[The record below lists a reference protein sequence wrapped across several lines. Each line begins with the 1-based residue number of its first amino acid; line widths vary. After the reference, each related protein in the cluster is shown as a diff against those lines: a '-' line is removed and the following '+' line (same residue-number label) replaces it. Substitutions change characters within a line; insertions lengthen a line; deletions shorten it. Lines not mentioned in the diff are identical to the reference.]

1 MFQRFSWFLK
11 KYYKRY
17 FLGIFFLIL
26 SNIFGLMPP
35 YIVGIL
41 TDKIVADG
49 LVLDEFLKLL
59 GIFLGVI
66 LLKYIVAFFWVYF
79 IMSGSVQI
87 EYLTRNR
94 LLRKFL
100 RQSQVFFEK
109 NSTGSLMG
117 KSTNDV
123 DTIADYAGFGT
134 LAMIDATV
142 LPMAIIIVMAI
153 AVDWRLTLFSILPLP
168 LLAIMV
174 LKIGDIIY
182 ERFAKVQVSFDRVND
197 TVLEDVSGIRL
208 IRTFNLQKY
217 REELFKEKAEK
228 LKDESKKL
236 VRYRAMIRSIQ
247 NIIPALTFIIAI
259 SYGSFLISRG
269 EITIGNLVSFTYY
282 LNILIWPMY
291 ALGEYIN
298 LRQRAF
304 ASMDRIQE
312 LWDYEEDMKEG
323 TLELEKSQTPDIL
336 FEDFSFSYPESDL
349 VLKDICVHLPK
360 GKSLGVLGPTGSG
373 KTTFLKQIL
382 AQYPADYNHLLID
395 GKPLDDYTFSS
406 IRDHTAYIPQKN
418 RIFSKTIGENIAFSK
433 PEATE
438 EEILEAVRLADFE
451 KDLEE
456 FPEKLD
462 TLAGERGVSLSGGQ
476 QQRISLA
483 RAFLKDAEILLL
495 DDALSAVDGTTEQN
509 ILRNMKSLQKEQTTI
524 IACHRIS
531 QVMDCDEIIVLNHGH
546 IVERGTH
553 EELLENKQWYYRQF
567 IRQTGEGG
575 GVVEN

>member
-26 SNIFGLMPP
+26 SNIFGLIPP

>member
-26 SNIFGLMPP
+26 SNIFGLIPP

-476 QQRISLA
+476 QQRIGLA